1 MEKSRE
7 LTLKIDGMSTPCCA
21 EEVKEALLKVKG
33 VKKVPTCCPKRGIA
47 EIEIGAG
54 KVTNEQLIKVVEE
67 AGFKAKVKEEG
78 DEGELQVLIK
88 KFETEF
94 KKLAQ
99 KYNIPQKEIE
109 EHWHLVKKEAAEVYQ
124 RCCDWSL
131 GHGMEIKDAE
141 AYCQSAILVGIGKL
155 ALAEEIFKV
164 EEKIKKMTSEEIKNL
179 VASRYGNFAAKYA
192 LKGNPCLIRRKQVR
206 SLYTAEQLALEPEI
220 SLNIAAGCGNPV
232 SFADLKTEEVVVD
245 LGCGGGIDVIL
256 AAHKVGSGGKVIGV
270 DQTPQMIKWAKQAV
284 VQAGL
289 QDRKIEL
296 LVGDIE
302 KLNLPNS
309 FADVAISNC
318 VIILTPDKEAAYREI
333 FRILKPGGQIAISDI
348 VYREEAS
355 PEAREHFRSTWSGIV
370 GGAID
375 EKDYLRMIEK
385 TGFRDIKIVD
395 RHSFVGEELW
405 AMTICPGEEFTPA
418 PNKED
423 LKAVEGKVDSIKF
436 TAVKP

>member
-7 LTLKIDGMSTPCCA
+7 LTLKIEGMTTPCCA

-47 EIEIGAG
+47 EIEIEAG
-54 KVTNEQLIKVVEE
+54 KVTNEQLIKVVGE
-67 AGFKAKVKEEG
+67 AGFQAKVKEEG
-78 DEGELQVLIK
+78 EEGELQTLIK

-109 EHWHLVKKEAAEVYQ
+109 GHWNLVKKEAAEVYQ

-131 GHGMEIKDAE
+131 GHGLAIKDAE

-155 ALAEEIFKV
+155 SWADEIFKV
-164 EEKIKKMTSEEIKNL
+164 KEKFKKMTNEEIKNL
-179 VASRYGNFAAKYA
+179 VASRYGNFAEKYA
-192 LKGNPCLIRRKQVR
+192 LKGNPCPIRKKQVR
-206 SLYTAEQLALEPEI
+206 SLYTAKQLALEPEI
-220 SLNIAAGCGNPV
+220 SLNIAAGCGNPT
-232 SFADLKTEEVVVD
+232 SFGDLKPGEVVVD
-245 LGCGGGIDVIL
+245 LGCGGGVDVVL
-256 AAHKVGSGGKVIGV
+256 AAHKVGSGGKVVGV
-270 DQTPQMIKWAKQAV
+270 DLTPEMIKWAKQAIS
-284 VQAGL
+284 QAGL
-289 QDRKIEL
+289 EDRKIEL
-296 LVGDIE
+296 LVSDIE

-309 FADVAISNC
+309 LADLVISNC
-318 VIILTPDKEAAYREI
+318 VFILTPNKEAAYREI
-333 FRILKPGGQIAISDI
+333 FRILKPGGRIAISDI
-348 VYREEAS
+348 VYREEVS

-370 GGAID
+370 GGAIY
-375 EKDYLRMIEK
+375 EKDYLRIIEK
-385 TGFRDIKIVD
+385 ASFRDIKIVG

-418 PNKED
+418 PDEED

-436 TAVKP
+436 IAVKP